1 MQRVLV
7 KNPMTNQAEM
17 SNAIIDVLSKYSKNN
32 SPNFQKK
39 RIREKLQQE
48 MDKGNRLLL
57 VSSDVYTALPTAVV
71 TIDKLYDNF
80 AQGHV
85 HNKLNNI
92 DIPYDI
98 NYYSLIANRNA
109 LKLYRTYSEESQV
122 EGEDV

>member
-1 MQRVLV
+1 
-7 KNPMTNQAEM
+7 MTNQAEM
-17 SNAIIDVLSKYSKNN
+17 SNAIIDVLSKHSKNN

-48 MDKGNRLLL
+48 MDNGNRLLL

-85 HNKLNNI
+85 HNKLTNT

-122 EGEDV
+122 EGEEA